1 MKKIMIIEDDKS
13 IASELEQ
20 LLNNSGYL
28 AIAIEDFKN
37 VKDNIL
43 KTSPDLILL
52 DINIPYMNVFVRSSY

>member
-1 MKKIMIIEDDKS
+1 MIIEDDKS